1 MGAVHGTHAVHLAAA
16 LALTACVGTAPPT
29 PIVPELRIGLAPVLP
44 DTSGWGVHVLAL
56 RRAPDGA
63 VWVGTYGAG
72 LFVLPPRKEEW
83 EHHPPTSD
91 STGVSSGFV
100 NSIAIERD
108 SLTVWYG
115 TVGNGFGVSRDR
127 GRTWRNWTQRQLGPE
142 WQYVVPEGI
151 TVRGDTVYIA
161 TADGLRRTSDRGAT
175 WRCIQA
181 AAPPAASGTAERND
195 GCTER
200 IRSLPNDYLLAMDV
214 GPDGSIWVGHLR
226 GLSIS
231 RDGGRTWRD
240 VGTAGIAGER
250 IRAIRF
256 APDSAVWVASES
268 RLFVDSARTG
278 AFRAADIRVPGYPSL
293 PGAPRAIIGSPGLLP
308 PAIATSYGLVAR
320 TTEGGY
326 RIFYVAAADRYRP
339 AGDVWAVMWWGPPW
353 TLLGGSASGL
363 SRVLAGEAP
372 VTNVIDT
379 LPPVEPQAA
388 RHVWFQRPMTAADG
402 NPYIDATYRYGST
415 MGGGLQQHQGIE
427 FNNPAGTPVRAIGD
441 GVVVFAGA
449 AEQGSNT
456 IAIRHDRQWEAQYVF
471 STYYH
476 NSSLEAHPGQ
486 RVRAGDVIARVG
498 HTGRATN
505 EHLHL
510 EVHVAPAQ
518 DSAAIVHPDQ
528 RFPPHTVNPQ
538 LWVEPLAGTG
548 IVAGRVLDAAG
559 QPAPG
564 TRVYGLVL
572 PYPEETPYSFAE
584 TYGDRARGSPA
595 YGEHFAVGDVPA
607 GVYMLGV
614 KLGGKR
620 VWRRVRVQPGMVS
633 WVEFR
638 P

>member
-1 MGAVHGTHAVHLAAA
+1 MGAVHRAQAVQLAP
-16 LALTACVGTAPPT
+16 LLLLACVGTPPPAPPM
-29 PIVPELRIGLAPVLP
+29 PELRMGLAPVLP

-63 VWVGTYGAG
+63 VWVGTNGAG
-72 LFVLPPRKEEW
+72 MFVLPAKKEEW
-83 EHHPPTSD
+83 EQVAVGAD
-91 STGVSSGFV
+91 STGIASGFV
-100 NSIAIERD
+100 NSIAVARD
-108 SLTVWYG
+108 SVTIWYG
-115 TVGNGFGVSRDR
+115 TVGNGFGRSTDR
-127 GRTWRNWTQRQLGPE
+127 GRTWRNWTFDQLGAE
-142 WQYVVPEGI
+142 WQYVAPEGI
-151 TVRGDTVYIA
+151 AVHGDTVYIA

-181 AAPPAASGTAERND
+181 AGGEAGGAVARND

-200 IRSLPNDYLLAMDV
+200 IRSLPNDYLLALDV

-226 GLSIS
+226 GMSSS

-240 VGTAGIAGER
+240 VTTAGIAGER

-256 APDSAVWVASES
+256 APDSTLWAASES
-268 RLFVDSARTG
+268 RIFIDSARTG
-278 AFRAADIRVPGYPSL
+278 AFRAADIRVPGYPVL

-326 RIFYVAAADRYRP
+326 RLFYVAAADRYRP
-339 AGDVWAVMWWGPPW
+339 AGDIWAMTWWGPPW
-353 TLLGGSASGL
+353 APLGGSAAGL

-372 VTNVIDT
+372 VGSISDT
-379 LPPVEPQAA
+379 LPPAEPQAA
-388 RHVWFQRPMTAADG
+388 RHLWFQRPIAAADG
-402 NPYIDATYRYGST
+402 NPLIDATYRYGST
-415 MGGGLQQHQGIE
+415 MGGSLQQHQGVE

-441 GVVVFAGA
+441 GIVVFAGT

-456 IAIRHDRQWEAQYVF
+456 IAIRHDRQWEGQYVF

-476 NSSLEAHPGQ
+476 NSGLAVRAGQ
-486 RVRAGDVIARVG
+486 RVRAGEVIARVG
-498 HTGRATN
+498 NTGRATN

-510 EVHVAPAQ
+510 EVHVAPAP
-518 DSAAIVHPDQ
+518 DSATIVHPEV

-548 IVAGRVLDAAG
+548 IVAGRVFDDAG
-559 QPAPG
+559 RPVPG

-584 TYGDRARGSPA
+584 TYGDRAHGSPS
-595 YGEHFAVGDVPA
+595 YGEHFAVGDVPP

-614 KLGGKR
+614 KVGGR
-620 VWRRVRVQPGMVS
+620 RIWRRVRVAAGMVS